1 MNPKILAFSGSLR
14 RDSFN
19 QKLVEHAADLARARG
34 GSVDVISLR
43 DFDMPLFSEDL
54 EREQGTPEA
63 VTRFKAELKAHDGLI
78 IGCPEYNSS
87 ITAALKNALDWATR
101 PAEGEKP
108 LECFAGKVAALV
120 AASPG
125 GLGGLRGL
133 DHVREILG
141 NIQVHI
147 LPGMVSVPAIH
158 EAFDQNNT
166 LTNDRT
172 RAMLEQL
179 IDNLCFTVDRLH
191 GDGA

>member
-1 MNPKILAFSGSLR
+1 MQPKILAFSGSLR
-14 RDSFN
+14 QDSYN
-19 QKLVEHAADLARARG
+19 QRLVEAAAEMARSRG
-34 GSVDVISLR
+34 AEVDVVSLR

-54 EREQGTPEA
+54 EREQGTPED
-63 VTRFKAELKAHDGLI
+63 VTRFKALLKSHDGFI

-87 ITAALKNALDWATR
+87 ITAALKNAIDWATR

-147 LPGMVSVPAIH
+147 VPGMVSVPNIH
-158 EAFDQNNT
+158 TALDDANTITDERARNMLDQ
-166 LTNDRT
+166 LTER
-172 RAMLEQL
+172 
-179 IDNLCFTVDRLH
+179 LCTTVHRLH
-191 GDGA
+191 GDSA